1 MNRKPGKA
9 SGLGYSFNIQDGADT
24 SNMKEKKEYIR
35 SMKNITRRVLILNV
49 EGLFVHGIFKIISGL
64 QGWVGD
70 GNGGVHAIDGQIN
83 I

>member
-1 MNRKPGKA
+1 MRQKPGKA
-9 SGLGYSFNIQDGADT
+9 SDLGHSFNIQDGADT

-49 EGLFVHGIFKIISGL
+49 EGLFVHSVFKIISGF

-70 GNGGVHAIDGQIN
+70 GNGSVHPVDGQIN